1 MKLFEEQRPPQDA
14 AAVVSQ
20 LFREFKEIPFSN
32 QSRNISP
39 SGLSCQVCA
48 AFKLQ
53 GVQGDTT
60 KESFQSLSFAD
71 AGEDRHKRIQ
81 AFLSKTEYWVDVA
94 EYIKEK
100 KLPLRAVIKVN
111 NDSYD
116 TEERKLPREI
126 YKEEAEEFLKTYN
139 LPREALLEDE
149 FETLLVHTTLPIRF
163 KCDGILLIEGVY
175 YILEIKTEG
184 NQKST
189 YRTTYDPKHQL
200 QGTAYTWLFKVGRI
214 LWIYEDRD
222 KLTQKVFVQLVT
234 PQEKIFIRDYIQEI
248 VDNKDTPENLRRSE
262 GTCKYCPYK
271 KHCKAYFKEIEK
283 RAKETTV
290 QSNNTDK

>member
-14 AAVVSQ
+14 AAVISQ
-20 LFREFKEIPFSN
+20 LFREFVEEPFGN
-32 QSRNISP
+32 ESRNISP

-53 GVQGDTT
+53 GIKGEPSKD
-60 KESFQSLSFAD
+60 SFQSASFAA

-81 AFLSKTEYWVDVA
+81 EFLSKTPYWVDVA

-111 NDSYD
+111 NKHYD
-116 TEERKLPREI
+116 TDEVKLPREI
-126 YKEEAEEFLKTYN
+126 YKEEAEKFLKTYN

-149 FETLLVHTTLPIRF
+149 YETLLVHTELPIRF

-184 NQKST
+184 NQKNT
-189 YRTTYDPKHQL
+189 HRTTYDPKHQL
-200 QGTAYTWLFKVGRI
+200 QGTAYTWLFRTTRI
-214 LWIYEDRD
+214 LWVYEGRD
-222 KLTQKVFVQLVT
+222 TLTQKVFVQLVT
-234 PQEKIFIRDYIQEI
+234 PKEKTYVKDYIQEI
-248 VDNKDTPENLRRSE
+248 VDNKDTPENLQRSE
-262 GTCKYCPYK
+262 GSCKYCSYR
-271 KHCKAYFKEIEK
+271 KHCKAYFKEIDK
-283 RAKETTV
+283 RAKETTI
-290 QSNNTDK
+290 QSDNTDK